1 MSWLDKPVTWKWYLG
16 IAIVSAVV
24 SIVAGAARSRP
35 QMPDG
40 VKK

>member
-1 MSWLDKPVTWKWYLG
+1 MSWLNRPVTWKWYLG
-16 IAIVSAVV
+16 IAIVSVV
-24 SIVAGAARSRP
+24 LSMVAGAARGTP